1 MQENQRSR
9 AEENREEE
17 LQVETRAV
25 ARYIRVSPLKARQV
39 ADLVRG
45 KKVFEANG
53 ILQYTNKKS
62 APIIQKV
69 LKSAIANAEH
79 NNDMDSDDLFIS
91 EIRIDE
97 GPTIKRM
104 KSRAYGRADVR
115 RHRTS
120 HITVVLREKEV
131 K

>member
-1 MQENQRSR
+1 M
-9 AEENREEE
+9 
-17 LQVETRAV
+17 ETRAV

>member
-1 MQENQRSR
+1 MI
-9 AEENREEE
+9 
-17 LQVETRAV
+17 VESRAV
-25 ARYIRVSPLKARQV
+25 ARFIRVSPFKARQV

-45 KKVFEANG
+45 KDVKEAIG
-53 ILQYTNKKS
+53 ILRYSNKKS
-62 APIIQKV
+62 GPLVTKV

-79 NNDMDSDDLFIS
+79 NYDMDSDSLYVS

-97 GPTIKRM
+97 GPTLKRM
-104 KSRAYGRADVR
+104 KPRAYGRADVM

-120 HITVVLREKEV
+120 HITVVVREREV